1 MSDTWRE
8 LMRLLHIEK
17 DEIFSKNIKKIVEHN
32 GFMYLN
38 TESYEEAID
47 IIDKLEIN
55 LLIITDV
62 IGENTCEKIIHNVR
76 NSGNQLLSII
86 VIAEDPD
93 YNKKTVYFEN
103 GIMSYLTKN
112 PFVETRFEK
121 YIQTVKRDL
130 ELIEELKNLKI
141 AVVDDSS
148 FSLSVIKNFFNIYG
162 VKNVDYFQSS
172 DDFMKNPKN
181 YDIFLI
187 DYVMPIFDGEE
198 LIYKIR
204 EENLDSM
211 IILVTGYDSQKMI
224 AHCLSI
230 GADDFILKPLDIK
243 LFMLRVISCLKQFK
257 INKENENKSRI
268 LFEMATK
275 DSLTGAYNRNYFID
289 SFEKKASEANRTGT
303 PFSLILMD
311 VDHFKSIND
320 QYGHLKGDYVLKE
333 IANILKENLRQSDIV
348 CRWGGEE
355 FIVLC
360 LNTDSEKAK
369 IVAEKLRKSIE
380 TNRFSGIYRITVSV
394 GVTQWRAEDD
404 RDSMLKRVDNSLYL
418 AKLTGRNKV
427 VSDEGIDVIQ
437 EGKPINIEWG
447 PFFRSGNSLLDLEH
461 RALIGLM
468 NEIINNSITKDEEYI
483 CSALFDKLVE
493 EVKVHFKR
501 EEELLEILRYDKLEY
516 HKDIHR
522 KLLLKA
528 EDIRNKF
535 KHRKITALEAARYM
549 VSELVVGHI
558 VKDDFDFFHLTNLK

>member
-1 MSDTWRE
+1 
-8 LMRLLHIEK
+8 MRLLHIEK
-17 DEIFSKNIKKIVEHN
+17 DQTFSRYIKKIVEDN

-38 TESYEEAID
+38 TEAYEDAVD

-62 IGENTCEKIIHNVR
+62 KGEDICEKVIHNIR
-76 NSGNQLLSII
+76 RSGNQLLSII

-93 YNKKTVYFEN
+93 YDKKTSYFEK
-103 GIMSYLTKN
+103 GIMSYLTKT
-112 PFVETRFEK
+112 PFIETRFEK

-130 ELIEELKNLKI
+130 ELIEELKSLKI

-148 FSLSVIKNFFNIYG
+148 FSLSVIKNFFNVYG
-162 VKNVDYFQSS
+162 VSNVDYFQSS
-172 DDFMKNPKN
+172 DEFMKNSKN

-257 INKENENKSRI
+257 INKENQNKSRI

-289 SFEKKASEANRTGT
+289 SFEKKSSEAARTGS
-303 PFSLILMD
+303 PFSIILMD

-333 IANILKENLRQSDIV
+333 IANTLKDNLRQSDIV

-360 LNTDSEKAK
+360 LNTDSEKAR
-369 IVAEKLRKSIE
+369 IVAEKLRRAIE
-380 TNRFSGIYRITVSV
+380 IKRFSEIYRITVSI
-394 GVTQWRAEDD
+394 GVTQWKAEDD

-427 VSDEGIDVIQ
+427 ISDEGVDVIQ
-437 EGKPINIEWG
+437 DGKPINIEWG

-461 RALIGLM
+461 RALIGLI
-468 NEIINNSITKDEEYI
+468 NEIINNSITKDEDYI

-493 EVKVHFKR
+493 EVEVHFKR
-501 EEELLEILRYDKLEY
+501 EEELLGILKYDKLEK
-516 HKDIHR
+516 HRDIHK
-522 KLLLKA
+522 KLLL
-528 EDIRNKF
+528 ESVDIRDEF
-535 KHRKITALEAARYM
+535 KNREISALDAARYM